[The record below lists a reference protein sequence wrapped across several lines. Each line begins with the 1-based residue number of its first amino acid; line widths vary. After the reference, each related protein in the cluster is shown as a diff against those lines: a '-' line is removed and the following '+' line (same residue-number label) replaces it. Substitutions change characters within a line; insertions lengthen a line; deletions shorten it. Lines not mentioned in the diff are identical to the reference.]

1 MIIKKDIMKI
11 ISTIPDKRI
20 LATNVL
26 LELTYAEY
34 LDIAEKI
41 LDTNEFQRKKVIKG
55 IVRKMLK
62 TDLLVGCTFPPIV
75 LAVPNRRI
83 SEDFDFT
90 SVDQNETVHGAFEK
104 QDFLLIDGLQ
114 RTHVL
119 LELGHELEG
128 EALAQFRSNKLR
140 VEVLIGLS
148 RINILY
154 RMLTLNT
161 GQTTMS
167 TRHLMEI
174 MYADYADLPI
184 GAIELVK
191 DKEGLKVDP
200 KNPNQFKFKEVLD
213 GFNSFLEKR
222 EVTIQRSEILDNINT
237 IENMKELNK
246 DNDIFKDFVSTFHN
260 FLLKVDK
267 ISNNLC
273 LTSEDFDSPDF
284 ELKNSTIFGKS
295 YIEFFKRSQALSGFG
310 AAVKTLQELRGT
322 TFEDI
327 NHMIDNIYLDEY
339 ETGLLSLNKHF
350 DYLKENSKKIGNDQ
364 RFYFLWFFRKLFDI
378 EYDYKLDFIR
388 TIEYAFQKTREEKY
402 S

>member
-1 MIIKKDIMKI
+1 MKI
-11 ISTIPDKRI
+11 ISIIPDKRI
-20 LATNVL
+20 LASNVL
-26 LELTYAEY
+26 LELSYAEY
-34 LDIAEKI
+34 LNIAEKI

-83 SEDFDFT
+83 SQHFDFT
-90 SVDQNETVHGAFEK
+90 NNDQSDTINEAFVN

-119 LELGHELEG
+119 LELKHELKAE
-128 EALAQFRSNKLR
+128 EELEQFKRNKLR

-174 MYADYADLPI
+174 MYADYADAPI
-184 GAIELVK
+184 GDIELVK
-191 DKEGLKVDP
+191 DKDDLKVDP
-200 KNPNQFKFKEVLD
+200 KSPNQFKFKEVLD
-213 GFNSFLEKR
+213 GFNSFLEKK

-246 DNDIFKDFVSTFHN
+246 DSDIFQEFISTFHK
-260 FLLKVDK
+260 FLLKVDSA
-267 ISNNLC
+267 SNSLC
-273 LTSEDFDSPDF
+273 LSLEDFDSPDF
-284 ELKNSTIFGKS
+284 ELKSSTIFGKS
-295 YIEFFKRSQALSGFG
+295 YIEFFKKSQALSGFG

-327 NHMIDNIYLDEY
+327 NQMIDKISLDSHEV
-339 ETGLLSLNKHF
+339 GLLSLNKHF

-378 EYDYKLDFIR
+378 EYDYNLDFIK